1 METIKKFDEFIN
13 SRNNE
18 VKQEEV
24 KNNVEQEIKQEVA
37 QETQVQEKAEPSVKE
52 EVIEEQVV
60 ENPTEQRSISYGE
73 IVELQS
79 MFDAQ
84 VEGKHIIWE
93 NDEQLEQALFDF
105 IQQYI
110 DGNDTPEIRVL

>member
-18 VKQEEV
+18 VKQ
-24 KNNVEQEIKQEVA
+24 
-37 QETQVQEKAEPSVKE
+37 E